1 MRRIPVRHLK
11 IDSVSA
17 TDVYGSDFRI
27 LVTKGTKI
35 DKEILDKLKE
45 HNIISVYILDKY
57 SPKYIEDVVNP
68 GLRMQ
73 AVKELKDMAYELM
86 AIELN
91 KRYEVVRLENVDKL
105 ENTVNEIIDE
115 LLLHKVQVIEQ
126 IDIRNKENAR
136 YSHSVNVAI
145 VSIIIGIK
153 LKFTR
158 TRLLKLGLA
167 ALLHDI
173 GKIFV
178 PKDILDKEKEIT
190 KEEED
195 IVKNHCRLGY
205 DYLSRY
211 VNIGTLVKLPILNHH
226 ENIDGSGYP
235 QKLNGNQLDEFTK
248 IIALVNFYDNL
259 ISSEYMHEDNL
270 PNNVIELIMSKVES
284 SFDFEIIKVLFKN
297 TIPFLQG
304 TIVRLSNNDVAVVMG
319 TIQGIPLRPIVK
331 IIKSDNINMLN
342 KCINLAEKLDVAIV
356 EILYYLD

>member
-1 MRRIPVRHLK
+1 MRRIPIRHLK

-45 HNIISVYILDKY
+45 HNIISLYILDEY

-68 GLRMQ
+68 ALRMK
-73 AVKELKDMAYELM
+73 AVKELKSMAYELM

-105 ENTVNEIIDE
+105 ENTLNEIIDE
-115 LLLHKVQVIEQ
+115 LLSHKVQVIEQ
-126 IDIRNKENAR
+126 IDIRNKENSR

-153 LKFTR
+153 FNFNRKK
-158 TRLLKLGLA
+158 LLQLGLA

-173 GKIFV
+173 GKIFI
-178 PKDILDKEKEIT
+178 PKDILDKERDIT
-190 KEEED
+190 KEEEE
-195 IVKNHCRLGY
+195 IVKKHCRLGY
-205 DYLSRY
+205 DYLSKY
-211 VNIGTLVKLPILNHH
+211 VNISTVVKVPILNHH

-235 QKLNGNQLDEFTK
+235 QQLKGKYLDEFTK

-284 SFDFEIIKVLFKN
+284 SFDFEIIKVLFNN
-297 TIPFLQG
+297 TMPFLQG

-331 IIKSDNINMLN
+331 IIKSNNITTIN